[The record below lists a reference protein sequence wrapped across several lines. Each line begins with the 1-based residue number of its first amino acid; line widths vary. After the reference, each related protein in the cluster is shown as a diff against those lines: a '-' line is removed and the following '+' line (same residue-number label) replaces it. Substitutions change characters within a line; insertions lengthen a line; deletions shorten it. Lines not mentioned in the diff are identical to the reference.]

1 MTSKEFIDSG
11 LLELYVLGTLSE
23 QERADVVRMCR
34 EFPEVKAE
42 LTAIEASMEA
52 IDQSLAVAPP
62 VGVKSG
68 IFEEIENATP
78 KQGKQVEMGAKND
91 SPGGTGWMLAASVTL
106 AIISLA
112 TAVFYFQK
120 YTDLSG
126 EYEAL
131 VAQNTQMAQDLNQ
144 VKNSLSENESLL
156 ALATDESTQRIAL
169 SATRE
174 GSDLQVLV
182 YWNTTSQQVYLD
194 LGNLSMPGS
203 QEDYQLWA
211 IVGGQPVDMGVIN
224 FNDPASL
231 QKMNAIHGAVA
242 FAITLEPKGGKPAP
256 TLENMVVLGKV
267 SA

>member
-1 MTSKEFIDSG
+1 LTSKEFIDSG

-23 QERADVVRMCR
+23 EERAEVVRMCS

-42 LTAIEASMEA
+42 LAAIEASMEA
-52 IDQSLAVAPP
+52 IDQSLAVAPSAA
-62 VGVKSG
+62 VKSG
-68 IFEEIENATP
+68 LFEKLESATP
-78 KQGKQVEMGAKND
+78 KQGKQVTMNA
-91 SPGGTGWMLAASVTL
+91 TGNRPSGSSWMLAASVTI

-120 YTDLSG
+120 YNDLSG
-126 EYEAL
+126 DYEAL
-131 VAQNTQMAQDLNQ
+131 VAQNAQMAQDLNQ
-144 VKNSLSENESLL
+144 VKNSLTENESLL

-169 SATRE
+169 NATQE
-174 GSDLQVLV
+174 GSNLQVFV
-182 YWNTTSQQVYLD
+182 YWNTTSQEVYLD

-231 QKMNAIHGAVA
+231 QKMNAIQGAVA